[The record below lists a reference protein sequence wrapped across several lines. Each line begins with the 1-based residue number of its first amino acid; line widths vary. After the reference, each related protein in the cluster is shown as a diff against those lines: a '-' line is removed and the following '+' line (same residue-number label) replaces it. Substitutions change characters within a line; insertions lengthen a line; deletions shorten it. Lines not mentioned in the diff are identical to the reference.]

1 MNSDSNICHWLQF
14 LPKTAGGLSRL
25 SAAEERNEVPD
36 EAAEA
41 VAELEETDAAR
52 FKYRHNHPYR
62 RLPRPGDFG
71 ARRSTTTTP
80 APATTTTATTTTR
93 KADEHYHSNFG
104 YQPVETETESPKDAS
119 GPFVTVPHNNL
130 DKKENVTNIARQ
142 PKKADDFGSGSNL
155 HEIRVLPPEEFHHLL
170 AKVDGVD
177 RKVCFI
183 IIYELMKSF
192 HMPAHCSMLW
202 YGIINFP
209 SFCNLLQDKQGAG
222 DSLPSESR
230 RRSRKPKF
238 QGVPG
243 TAGRDFPT
251 LGSIPMTRFLF
262 WF

>member
-1 MNSDSNICHWLQF
+1 MPDE
-14 LPKTAGGLSRL
+14 
-25 SAAEERNEVPD
+25 AA

-71 ARRSTTTTP
+71 ARRSTTTKP
-80 APATTTTATTTTR
+80 APATTTTTATTTTR
-93 KADEHYHSNFG
+93 KPDEHYHSNFG

-119 GPFVTVPHNNL
+119 GPFVTVPHNNP
-130 DKKENVTNIARQ
+130 DKEENVTNIARQ

>member
-1 MNSDSNICHWLQF
+1 MQF
-14 LPKTAGGLSRL
+14 LPKTSGGLSRL

-36 EAAEA
+36 EAAEAAEA

-62 RLPRPGDFG
+62 RQPRPGDFG

-80 APATTTTATTTTR
+80 APATTTATTTTR
-93 KADEHYHSNFG
+93 KPDEHYHSNFG

-119 GPFVTVPHNNL
+119 GPFVTVPHNNP
-130 DKKENVTNIARQ
+130 DKDKEENVTNIARQ

-177 RKVCFI
+177 RKVCYI
-183 IIYELMKSF
+183 VIYELMKSF